1 MIRQFASRQF
11 LFFLLTGGLAAVVN
25 FGSRIAYDVWVDF
38 STAIILA
45 YLTGMVTAFMLAR
58 TFVFTESR
66 TTLRRSVL
74 LFSLVNLA
82 AVAQTWL
89 ISMGL
94 AMFALPAVG
103 VTRFVPE
110 IAHAVGIMV
119 PAFTSYLGQL
129 LADLRRSLL

>member
-11 LFFLLTGGLAAVVN
+11 LVFLLTGGLAAVVN
-25 FGSRIAYDVWVDF
+25 FVSRIAYDIWVDF

-45 YLTGMVTAFMLAR
+45 YLTGMITAFILAR
-58 TFVFTESR
+58 TFVFTESK
-66 TTLRRSVL
+66 TTPRRSVL

-94 AMFALPAVG
+94 ALFALPALG
-103 VTRFVPE
+103 VSRFVPE
-110 IAHAVGIMV
+110 IAHAVGVMV
-119 PAFTSYLGQL
+119 PAFTSYLGHKYWSF
-129 LADLRRSLL
+129 R

>member
-11 LFFLLTGGLAAVVN
+11 LFFLLTGGLAAFVN

-45 YLTGMVTAFMLAR
+45 YLTGMVTAFILAR

-94 AMFALPAVG
+94 AMFALPALG

-110 IAHAVGIMV
+110 IAHAVGVMV
-119 PAFTSYLGQL
+119 PAFTSYLGHKYWSF
-129 LADLRRSLL
+129 R

>member
-11 LFFLLTGGLAAVVN
+11 LVFLLTGGLAAVVN
-25 FGSRIAYDVWVDF
+25 FVSRIAYDIWVDF

-45 YLTGMVTAFMLAR
+45 YLTGMITAFILAR
-58 TFVFTESR
+58 TFVFTESK

-94 AMFALPAVG
+94 ALFALPALG
-103 VTRFVPE
+103 VSRFVPE
-110 IAHAVGIMV
+110 IAHAVGVMV
-119 PAFTSYLGQL
+119 PAFTSYLGHKYWSF
-129 LADLRRSLL
+129 R

>member
-11 LFFLLTGGLAAVVN
+11 LVFLLTGGLAAVVN
-25 FGSRIAYDVWVDF
+25 FASRIAYDVWVDF

-45 YLTGMVTAFMLAR
+45 YLTGMVTAFILAR
-58 TFVFTESR
+58 TFVFTESK

-74 LFSLVNLA
+74 FFSLVNLA

-94 AMFALPAVG
+94 ALFALPVLG
-103 VTRFVPE
+103 VSRFVPE
-110 IAHAVGIMV
+110 IAHAVGVMV
-119 PAFTSYLGQL
+119 PAFTSYLGHKYWSF
-129 LADLRRSLL
+129 R

>member
-25 FGSRIAYDVWVDF
+25 FSSRIAYDVWVDF

-45 YLTGMVTAFMLAR
+45 YLTGMVTAFILAR

-89 ISMGL
+89 ITMGL
-94 AMFALPAVG
+94 AMFALPALG

-110 IAHAVGIMV
+110 IAHAVGVMV
-119 PAFTSYLGQL
+119 PAFTSYLGHKYWSF
-129 LADLRRSLL
+129 R

>member
-119 PAFTSYLGQL
+119 PAFTSYLGHKYWSF
-129 LADLRRSLL
+129 R

>member
-1 MIRQFASRQF
+1 MIRQFGSRQF
-11 LFFLLTGGLAAVVN
+11 LFFLLTGGVAAVVN
-25 FGSRIAYDVWVDF
+25 FVSRIAYDVWVDF

-45 YLTGMVTAFMLAR
+45 YLTGMVTAFILAR

-94 AMFALPAVG
+94 AMFALPALG

-110 IAHAVGIMV
+110 IAHAVGVMV
-119 PAFTSYLGQL
+119 PAFTSYLGHKYWSF
-129 LADLRRSLL
+129 R

>member
-11 LFFLLTGGLAAVVN
+11 LVFLLTGGLAAVVN
-25 FGSRIAYDVWVDF
+25 FVSRIAYDVWVDF
-38 STAIILA
+38 STAIVLA
-45 YLTGMVTAFMLAR
+45 YLTGMVTAFILAR

-74 LFSLVNLA
+74 LFSLVNLT

-94 AMFALPAVG
+94 ALFALPALG
-103 VTRFVPE
+103 VSRFVPE
-110 IAHAVGIMV
+110 IAHAVGVMV
-119 PAFTSYLGQL
+119 PAFTSYLGHKYWSF
-129 LADLRRSLL
+129 R

>member
-11 LFFLLTGGLAAVVN
+11 LVFLLTGGLAAFVN
-25 FGSRIAYDVWVDF
+25 FVSRIAYDVWVDF

-45 YLTGMVTAFMLAR
+45 YLTGMVTAFILAR
-58 TFVFTESR
+58 TFVFTESK

-94 AMFALPAVG
+94 ALFALPALG
-103 VTRFVPE
+103 VSRFVPE
-110 IAHAVGIMV
+110 IAHAVGVMV
-119 PAFTSYLGQL
+119 PAFTSYLGHKYWSF
-129 LADLRRSLL
+129 R

>member
-11 LFFLLTGGLAAVVN
+11 LVFLLTGGLAAVVN
-25 FGSRIAYDVWVDF
+25 FVSRIAYDVWVDF

-45 YLTGMVTAFMLAR
+45 YLTGMVTAFVLAR
-58 TFVFTESR
+58 TFVFTESK

-94 AMFALPAVG
+94 ALYALPALG
-103 VTRFVPE
+103 VSRFVPE
-110 IAHAVGIMV
+110 IAHAVGVMV
-119 PAFTSYLGQL
+119 PAFTSYLGHKYWSF
-129 LADLRRSLL
+129 R